1 MHCPEMPW
9 ESSVTGKSSVTA
21 NCVEL
26 TPAGL
31 SLNQLEAVAYGL
43 PLILGEAVNR
53 QVECSH
59 ARLDR
64 YLQENRRIYGVTTG
78 YGPLADTLVGSDYSG
93 QLQRNLIAHLRA
105 GVGAPLSRLQT
116 RATMAARISTLAQ
129 GHSGVSPVA
138 LQTLVQCLNHDAIPV
153 VPSMGT
159 VGASGDLTPLAHIAG
174 ALMGQ
179 GEMCLGG
186 TEPRRADEV
195 LQSIGIKPFEPGGK
209 DALALVNGTSAMTG
223 IAGLN
228 GTGADRALRWST
240 LLCAGHA
247 EVLDGRLE
255 AWHPAFGQ
263 VRPHPGQQR
272 LHRWLNLLVKP
283 TERAAEDSHRVNPG
297 EVTQLDSAIQDPYSL
312 RCAPQLL
319 GAVSDQ
325 IDWHNQT
332 VHIELNSVTDN
343 PILPDDLDGVL
354 HGGNF
359 YGQHVAFASDA
370 LANAV
375 ITMAVHA
382 ERRIARL
389 CHPRLNKGLSAF
401 LQPDNTG
408 LQSGFMGAQVTASAL
423 LAEMR
428 TKAVPASIQS
438 IPTNGD
444 NQDVVTM
451 GTIGARRTAELLEL
465 LNTLLAIDALMVAQ
479 AVDLRIRQT
488 RGFAPGTAVAELLAW
503 VRSRVPGLTKDRT
516 MNRDIADIA
525 RSIQLPGTLAD
536 NQL

>member
-1 MHCPEMPW
+1 M
-9 ESSVTGKSSVTA
+9 TGRS
-21 NCVEL
+21 VEL
-26 TPAGL
+26 TGQGL
-31 SLNQLEAVAYGL
+31 SLTELETVSHGL
-43 PLILGEAVNR
+43 TLVLSQEVGLRVKR
-53 QVECSH
+53 SH
-59 ARLDR
+59 QRLNR
-64 YLQENRRIYGVTTG
+64 YLEENRRIYGVTTG
-78 YGPLADTLVGSDYSG
+78 YGPLADTLVGSDYSCE
-93 QLQRNLIAHLRA
+93 LQRNLIAHLRA
-105 GVGAPLSRLQT
+105 GVGAPLTRLQT
-116 RATMAARISTLAQ
+116 RATIIARVTALAR
-129 GHSGVSPVA
+129 GHSGISPDA
-138 LQTLVQCLNHDAIPV
+138 LETLLSCLNLDAIPV

-179 GEMCLGG
+179 GEICLAGAEAQPAG
-186 TEPRRADEV
+186 DV
-195 LQSIGIKPFEPGGK
+195 LRTIGVQPFQPGGK

-223 IAGLN
+223 IAGIN
-228 GTGADRALRWST
+228 GRSAGRALRWST

-255 AWHPAFGQ
+255 AWHPAFGE

-272 LHRWLNLLVKP
+272 LHRWLNRLVR
-283 TERAAEDSHRVNPG
+283 TDDQELEASLQVDADRLVQL
-297 EVTQLDSAIQDPYSL
+297 EVPIQDPYSL

-325 IDWHNQT
+325 IDWHDQT
-332 VHIELNSVTDN
+332 VQIELNSVTDN
-343 PILPDDLDGVL
+343 PVLPDNLDSVL

-359 YGQHVAFASDA
+359 YGQHIAFASDA

-389 CHPRLNKGLSAF
+389 CNPLLNKGLPAF
-401 LQPDNTG
+401 LQPDRIG
-408 LQSGFMGAQVTASAL
+408 LQSGFMGVQVTASAL

-428 TKAVPASIQS
+428 TRAIPASVQS

-465 LNTLLAIDALMVAQ
+465 LYFLLAIDALLVAQ
-479 AVDLRIRQT
+479 GLDLRMAESPAVLFGEAVDGLRS
-488 RGFAPGTAVAELLAW
+488 W
-503 VRSRVPGLTKDRT
+503 VRGRVPGLTSDRAMDQDIKSIAEAMPLPETLVDRT
-516 MNRDIADIA
+516 AWFH
-525 RSIQLPGTLAD
+525 
-536 NQL
+536 

>member
-1 MHCPEMPW
+1 M
-9 ESSVTGKSSVTA
+9 TG

-26 TPAGL
+26 APAGL
-31 SLNQLEAVAYGL
+31 LLDQLEAVAYGL

-53 QVECSH
+53 KIQSSH
-59 ARLDR
+59 ERLAR

-93 QLQRNLIAHLRA
+93 ELQRNLIAHLSA

-116 RATMAARISTLAQ
+116 RAAMTARISALAQ
-129 GHSGVSPVA
+129 GHSGISPVA
-138 LQTLVQCLNHDAIPV
+138 LQTLVQCLNRDAIPV
-153 VPSMGT
+153 VPAMGT

-186 TEPRRADEV
+186 GEPRRADEV

-263 VRPHPGQQR
+263 LRPHPGQQR

-283 TERAAEDSHRVNPG
+283 AGRAAEDSHRVNPG
-297 EVTQLDSAIQDPYSL
+297 EVSHLCSTIQDPYSL

-343 PILPDDLDGVL
+343 PILPEDLDGVL

-389 CHPRLNKGLSAF
+389 CNPRLNKGLPAF
-401 LQPDNTG
+401 LQPKNTG

-465 LNTLLAIDALMVAQ
+465 LNNLLAIDALMVAQ

-488 RGFAPGTAVAELLAW
+488 QGFTPGTAVAELLAW
-503 VRSRVPGLTKDRT
+503 VRSRVPGLTNDRA

-525 RSIQLPGTLAD
+525 QSIQLPGTLAD
-536 NQL
+536 NLL

>member
-1 MHCPEMPW
+1 M
-9 ESSVTGKSSVTA
+9 TGS
-21 NCVEL
+21 CVEL
-26 TPAGL
+26 TPAGVTL
-31 SLNQLEAVAYGL
+31 DQLEAVAHGL
-43 PLILGEAVNR
+43 PLLLSESVER
-53 QVECSH
+53 QVGLSH
-59 ARLDR
+59 ERLARYR
-64 YLQENRRIYGVTTG
+64 QENRRIYGVTTG
-78 YGPLADTLVGSDYSG
+78 YGPLADTLVGGEYSTE
-93 QLQRNLIAHLRA
+93 LQRNLIAHLST
-105 GVGAPLSRLQT
+105 GVGAPLSRLHT
-116 RATMAARISTLAQ
+116 RATMAARVSALAR
-129 GHSGVSPVA
+129 GHSGISPDA
-138 LQTLVQCLNHDAIPV
+138 LNTLLQCLNHDAIPV

-179 GEMCLGG
+179 GEMCLAGG
-186 TEPRRADEV
+186 DPKPADEV
-195 LQSIGIKPFEPGGK
+195 LRLIGINAFEPGGK

-223 IAGLN
+223 IASVN
-228 GTGADRALRWST
+228 GTGAERALRWST
-240 LLCAGHA
+240 LLCVGHA
-247 EVLDGRLE
+247 EVLNGRLE

-272 LHRWLNLLVKP
+272 LHRWLNQLVKP
-283 TERAAEDSHRVNPG
+283 SARPPEDAHTVNPG
-297 EVTQLDSAIQDPYSL
+297 ELTRLDSAIQDPYSL

-325 IDWHNQT
+325 IGWHNQT

-343 PILPDDLDGVL
+343 PILADDLDGVL

-389 CHPRLNKGLSAF
+389 CNPRLNQGLPAF

-408 LQSGFMGAQVTASAL
+408 LQSGFMGAQVTANAL

-428 TKAVPASIQS
+428 TKAIPASIQS

-465 LNTLLAIDALMVAQ
+465 LSNLLAIEGLMVAQ
-479 AVDLRIRQT
+479 AVDLRAQDSASC
-488 RGFAPGTAVAELLAW
+488 APGAAMTEFQTWVRRRVARLTGDRPMNREIAELA
-503 VRSRVPGLTKDRT
+503 
-516 MNRDIADIA
+516 RDL
-525 RSIQLPGTLAD
+525 QLPGTLVED
-536 NQL
+536 QLAWGFV

>member
-1 MHCPEMPW
+1 M
-9 ESSVTGKSSVTA
+9 TG
-21 NCVEL
+21 NRVEL

-31 SLNQLEAVAYGL
+31 SLDQLEAVAHGL
-43 PLILGEAVNR
+43 PLLLTEAVDR
-53 QVECSH
+53 QIESSH
-59 ARLDR
+59 ERLSR

-78 YGPLADTLVGSDYSG
+78 YGPLANTLVGSDYSG
-93 QLQRNLIAHLRA
+93 ALQRNLVAHLSA
-105 GVGAPLSRLQT
+105 GVGAPLSRLHT
-116 RATMAARISTLAQ
+116 RATMAARISALAQ
-129 GHSGVSPVA
+129 GHSGISPAA
-138 LQTLVQCLNHDAIPV
+138 LNTLLQCLNRDAIPV

-174 ALMGQ
+174 AMMGQ
-179 GEMCLGG
+179 GEMCLAGG
-186 TEPRRADEV
+186 EPGRAAEV

-228 GTGADRALRWST
+228 GTGAERALRWST

-283 TERAAEDSHRVNPG
+283 MERAAEDSYTVSPG
-297 EVTQLDSAIQDPYSL
+297 RMTRLDCAIQDPYSL

-359 YGQHVAFASDA
+359 YGQHVAFASDT

-389 CHPRLNKGLSAF
+389 CNPRLNKGLPAF

-428 TKAVPASIQS
+428 TRAIPASIQS

-465 LNTLLAIDALMVAQ
+465 LNSLLAIDALVVAQ
-479 AVDLRIRQT
+479 ALDLRFQQSLD
-488 RGFAPGTAVAELLAW
+488 FAPGNAVAELLAW
-503 VRSRVPGLTKDRT
+503 VRVRSPRLTNDRPL
-516 MNRDIADIA
+516 NRDIADLA
-525 RSIQLPGTLAD
+525 RIIQLPGTLAD
-536 NQL
+536 NQQLQ

>member
-1 MHCPEMPW
+1 M
-9 ESSVTGKSSVTA
+9 TGK
-21 NCVEL
+21 CVEL

-31 SLNQLEAVAYGL
+31 SLNQLEAVAAGL
-43 PLILGEAVNR
+43 PLRLSEV
-53 QVECSH
+53 VERNIESSH
-59 ARLDR
+59 DRLSR

-78 YGPLADTLVGSDYSG
+78 YGPLADTLVGSDYSEA
-93 QLQRNLIAHLRA
+93 LQRNLIAHLSA
-105 GVGAPLSRLQT
+105 GVGAPLSRLHT
-116 RATMAARISTLAQ
+116 RATMASRISTLAR
-129 GHSGVSPVA
+129 GHSGISPA
-138 LQTLVQCLNHDAIPV
+138 AFHSLLQCLNRDAVPV

-159 VGASGDLTPLAHIAG
+159 VGASGDLTPLAHIGA

-179 GEMCLGG
+179 GEMCLAGG
-186 TEPRRADEV
+186 EPNRSDEV
-195 LQSIGIKPFEPGGK
+195 LRSIGIMPFEPSGK

-228 GTGADRALRWST
+228 GKGADRALRWST

-255 AWHPAFGQ
+255 AWHPAFGE

-272 LHRWLNLLVKP
+272 LHRWLNLLAKP
-283 TERAAEDSHRVNPG
+283 TDRRSEDSHTVSPG
-297 EVTQLDSAIQDPYSL
+297 EVIRLDSAIQDPYSL

-325 IDWHNQT
+325 VDWHNQT

-382 ERRIARL
+382 ERRIARV
-389 CHPRLNKGLSAF
+389 CNPRLNKGLPAF
-401 LQPDNTG
+401 LQSDKTG

-428 TKAVPASIQS
+428 TKATPASIQS

-451 GTIGARRTAELLEL
+451 GTIGARRTADLLEL
-465 LNTLLAIDALMVAQ
+465 LNNLLAIDALMVAQ
-479 AVDLRIRQT
+479 AIDLRSQQHSDN
-488 RGFAPGTAVAELLAW
+488 APGSAVAELLAW
-503 VRSRVPGLTKDRT
+503 VRLKVPRLTNDRPL
-516 MNRDIADIA
+516 NRDIAEIA
-525 RSIQLPGTLAD
+525 RSIQLPSNLTDKKLEW
-536 NQL
+536 LFV

>member
-1 MHCPEMPW
+1 MILSQVVERQI
-9 ESSVTGKSSVTA
+9 ESSH
-21 NCVEL
+21 ER
-26 TPAGL
+26 L
-31 SLNQLEAVAYGL
+31 S
-43 PLILGEAVNR
+43 
-53 QVECSH
+53 
-59 ARLDR
+59 R
-64 YLQENRRIYGVTTG
+64 YLRENRRIYGVTTG
-78 YGPLADTLVGSDYSG
+78 YGPLADTLVGRDHSEE
-93 QLQRNLIAHLRA
+93 LQRNLIAHLSA
-105 GVGAPLSRLQT
+105 GVGEPLSRLHT
-116 RATMAARISTLAQ
+116 RATMAARISALAQ
-129 GHSGVSPVA
+129 GHSGISPAA
-138 LQTLVQCLNHDAIPV
+138 LSTLVQCLNCDAIPV
-153 VPSMGT
+153 VPSIGT

-179 GEMCLGG
+179 GEMCLVGG
-186 TEPRRADEV
+186 EPGPAVEV
-195 LQSIGIKPFEPGGK
+195 LRSIGVAPFEPGGK

-223 IAGLN
+223 IAGVN
-228 GTGADRALRWST
+228 GAGADRALRWST

-272 LHRWLNLLVKP
+272 LHHWLNLLVRP
-283 TERAAEDSHRVNPG
+283 TERAAEDSHRVKPG
-297 EVTQLDSAIQDPYSL
+297 EVSYLDSAIQDPYSV

-332 VHIELNSVTDN
+332 VHIELNSATDN

-359 YGQHVAFASDA
+359 YGQHVALASDA

-389 CHPRLNKGLSAF
+389 CNPRLNKGLPAF

-428 TKAVPASIQS
+428 TKAIPASIQS

-451 GTIGARRTAELLEL
+451 GTIGARRTAELLVL
-465 LNTLLAIDALMVAQ
+465 LNNLLAIDALMVAQ
-479 AVDLRIRQT
+479 AVDLRRQQFP
-488 RGFAPGTAVAELLAW
+488 GFAPGNAVAELLRW
-503 VRSRVPGLTKDRT
+503 VRSRVPMLTNDRPL
-516 MNRDIADIA
+516 NQDIAGLA
-525 RSIQLPGTLAD
+525 RNIPLPGTLVD
-536 NQL
+536 DQLAWGFT

>member
-1 MHCPEMPW
+1 MGFRGTPW
-9 ESSVTGKSSVTA
+9 ESSVTGKWF
-21 NCVEL
+21 EL

-31 SLNQLEAVAYGL
+31 SLDKLEDVAYGL

-53 QVECSH
+53 KIESSH
-59 ARLDR
+59 DRLSR

-78 YGPLADTLVGSDYSG
+78 YGPLADTLIGSNYSEE
-93 QLQRNLIAHLRA
+93 LQRNLIAHLSA
-105 GVGAPLSRLQT
+105 GVGAPLGRLHT
-116 RATMAARISTLAQ
+116 RATMAARIGALAQ
-129 GHSGVSPVA
+129 GHSGISPAA
-138 LQTLVQCLNHDAIPV
+138 LHTLLQCLNRDAIPV

-174 ALMGQ
+174 ALMGH

-186 TEPRRADEV
+186 GEPRPADEV
-195 LQSIGIKPFEPGGK
+195 LQSIGMTPFEPGGK

-228 GTGADRALRWST
+228 GMSAERALRWSA

-255 AWHPAFGQ
+255 AWHSAFGE

-272 LHRWLNLLVKP
+272 LHRWLNLLARP
-283 TERAAEDSHRVNPG
+283 TERAAEDSNRVQPS
-297 EVTQLDSAIQDPYSL
+297 EVTRLDSAIQDPYSL

-343 PILPDDLDGVL
+343 PILPDGLDGVL

-389 CHPRLNKGLSAF
+389 CNPRLNKGLPAF
-401 LQPDNTG
+401 LQADNTG

-451 GTIGARRTAELLEL
+451 GTIGARRAGELLEL
-465 LNTLLAIDALMVAQ
+465 LNNLLAIDALMVAQ
-479 AVDLRIRQT
+479 AVDLRIEQNQ
-488 RGFAPGTAVAELLAW
+488 GFRPGASVTELLAW
-503 VRSRVPGLTKDRT
+503 VRSRVPRLTHDRP
-516 MNRDIADIA
+516 MNRDIANLS
-525 RSIQLPGTLAD
+525 RCLQLPGTLAD
-536 NQL
+536 KQLSGC

>member
-1 MHCPEMPW
+1 
-9 ESSVTGKSSVTA
+9 VTG
-21 NCVEL
+21 NQVEL
-26 TPAGL
+26 TEDGL
-31 SLNQLEAVAYGL
+31 SLNQLEVVARGL
-43 PLILGEAVNR
+43 PLFLSESIKHRIEL
-53 QVECSH
+53 SH
-59 ARLDR
+59 QRLSC

-78 YGPLADTLVGSDYSG
+78 YGPLADTLVGADYSL
-93 QLQRNLIAHLRA
+93 QLQRNLVAHLSA
-105 GVGAPLSRLQT
+105 GVGEPLSLIQT
-116 RATMAARISTLAQ
+116 RATMLARISALAR
-129 GHSGVSPVA
+129 GHSGVSAGA
-138 LQTLVQCLNHDAIPV
+138 LNTLLRCLNLDAIPV
-153 VPSMGT
+153 VPAMGT

-174 ALMGQ
+174 ALMGEGQ
-179 GEMCLGG
+179 IRLCGG
-186 TEPRRADEV
+186 DARPAIEV
-195 LQSIGIKPFEPGGK
+195 LKEVGIAPFEPGGK

-228 GTGADRALRWST
+228 GTSAARALRWSS

-255 AWHPAFGQ
+255 AWDPAFGK

-272 LHRWLNLLVKP
+272 LHRWLNQLVARKV
-283 TERAAEDSHRVNPG
+283 THTEDSYRVESGSLTRLQEP
-297 EVTQLDSAIQDPYSL
+297 IQDPYSL

-325 IDWHNQT
+325 LDWHNQVVFT
-332 VHIELNSVTDN
+332 ELNSVTDN
-343 PILPDDLDGVL
+343 PILPDDLDNVL

-359 YGQHVAFASDA
+359 YGQHIAFASDA

-389 CHPRLNKGLSAF
+389 CNPRLNKGLPAF
-401 LQPDNTG
+401 LQSENTG

-428 TKAVPASIQS
+428 TKATPASIQS

-451 GTIGARRTAELLEL
+451 GTIGARRTAELMEL
-465 LNTLLAIDALMVAQ
+465 LHTILAIDALMVAQ
-479 AVDLRIRQT
+479 AIDFRSEHSS
-488 RGFAPGTAVAELLAW
+488 GFSAGKAVAALLDW
-503 VRSRVPGLTKDRT
+503 VRCQVPALTSDRPLHK
-516 MNRDIADIA
+516 DIAQVT
-525 RSIQLPGTLAD
+525 RRIQMPGTLAD
-536 NQL
+536 QLLANL

>member
-1 MHCPEMPW
+1 M
-9 ESSVTGKSSVTA
+9 TGS
-21 NCVEL
+21 CVEL

-31 SLNQLEAVAYGL
+31 SLNELEAVAYGL
-43 PLILGEAVNR
+43 PLILNEVVNR
-53 QVECSH
+53 QIESSH
-59 ARLDR
+59 DRLSR
-64 YLQENRRIYGVTTG
+64 YLKENRRIYGVTTG

-93 QLQRNLIAHLRA
+93 ELQKNLIAHLSA
-105 GVGAPLSRLQT
+105 GVGAPLSRLHT
-116 RATMAARISTLAQ
+116 RATMAARISALAQ
-129 GHSGVSPVA
+129 GHSGISPMA
-138 LQTLVQCLNHDAIPV
+138 LHTLVQCLNRDAIPV

-179 GEMCLGG
+179 GEMWLNSG
-186 TEPRRADEV
+186 EVRRADEV
-195 LQSIGIKPFEPGGK
+195 LRRIGIKPFEPGGK

-228 GTGADRALRWST
+228 GTAAERALRWST

-283 TERAAEDSHRVNPG
+283 TERAAEDSHTVNPG
-297 EVTQLDSAIQDPYSL
+297 EVTHLDSAIQDPYSL

-332 VHIELNSVTDN
+332 VRIELNSVTDN

-370 LANAV
+370 LSNAV

-389 CHPRLNKGLSAF
+389 CNPRLNKGLPAF
-401 LQPDNTG
+401 LQPDKTG

-428 TKAVPASIQS
+428 TKAIPASIQS

-451 GTIGARRTAELLEL
+451 GTIGARRASELLEL
-465 LNTLLAIDALMVAQ
+465 LNNLLAIDALMVAQ
-479 AVDLRIRQT
+479 AVDLRIQQP
-488 RGFAPGTAVAELLAW
+488 RGFVPGQAVTELLSW
-503 VRSRVPGLTKDRT
+503 VRSRVPQLTDDRP
-516 MNRDIADIA
+516 MNRDIADLA
-525 RSIQLPGTLAD
+525 RSIELPGTLAD
-536 NQL
+536 TQLYQGDVQ